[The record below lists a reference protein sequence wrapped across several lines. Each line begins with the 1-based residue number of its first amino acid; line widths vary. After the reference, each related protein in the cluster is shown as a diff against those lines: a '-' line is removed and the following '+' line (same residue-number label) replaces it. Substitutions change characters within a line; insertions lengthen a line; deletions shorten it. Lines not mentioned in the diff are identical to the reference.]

1 MFRTFTIFV
10 LIIGVFWAQPASAK
24 RVALI
29 IGNAEYTHV
38 GALANPPRD
47 VISVVAALKEAG
59 FDDVQTATDL
69 DVAAMN
75 RQLQDFASLA
85 SGAEVA
91 LVYYAGHGVEV
102 NGNNFLIPIQAK
114 LEKST
119 DVYFEAVPLDLVR
132 TAVAGA
138 SKLKIVILDACR
150 NNPFKLANA
159 NGKRAASRGLGAV
172 ETSRSELLVY
182 AAKEGTI
189 AQDGSGGANSP
200 FATALVSAIKQPG
213 LEVRLLFGKVRDD
226 VLAATNREQEPFTYT
241 SLGGDAVYLNP
252 APIVP
257 QVVVAEPVPAAPI
270 GVGID
275 VAWQSVK
282 SSGNKRALEAFATFY
297 ANDPLFGLYGS
308 LVRQALLD
316 LDAAKKPVP
325 QVLAAIEPPKLI
337 SAPSEVPKAAGSFDP
352 ILVSAI
358 QSELRRVN
366 CYTGRSDGKWGPAV
380 LAANAKFN
388 SVAGF
393 KSAATNP
400 SAELLVSLQESPD
413 GFCAP
418 PVKKEIG
425 KQTIPRTKKAKSNQ
439 KFVSRSL
446 APKNP
451 ERSKT
456 KKISAPKKT
465 VVQAQAGTKDKAP
478 PKKNNSKKTVFFPGT
493 THLCKRVVNGIC
505 AEQMRVISNKPL

>member
-1 MFRTFTIFV
+1 MFRTLTIIV
-10 LIIGVFWAQPASAK
+10 LIMGVLWVQPASAK
-24 RVALI
+24 RVALV
-29 IGNAEYTHV
+29 IGNSKYTHV
-38 GALANPPRD
+38 GILANPPRD
-47 VISVVAALKEAG
+47 VISVVTALKEAG

-119 DVYFEAVPLDLVR
+119 DVHFEAVPLDLVR

-172 ETSRSELLVY
+172 ETSSSELIVY

-189 AQDGSGGANSP
+189 AQDGSGGGNSP

-213 LEVRLLFGKVRDD
+213 LEVRLLFGRVRDD

-252 APIVP
+252 APIAP
-257 QVVVAEPVPAAPI
+257 EVAATASQPVPAAPM

-282 SSGNKRALEAFATFY
+282 LSGNRQALEAFATFY
-297 ANDPLFGLYGS
+297 AKDPLFGLYGS
-308 LVRQALLD
+308 LVRQSLLEMD
-316 LDAAKKPVP
+316 TPKQPAP
-325 QVLAAIEPPKLI
+325 QVIAAIEPSKLPPTPQEIPKT
-337 SAPSEVPKAAGSFDP
+337 VDGFDP
-352 ILVSAI
+352 VLVSAI
-358 QSELRRVN
+358 QSELERVA
-366 CYTGRSDGKWGPAV
+366 CYNGRSDGKWGPDA
-380 LAANAKFN
+380 LAANVKFN
-388 SVAGF
+388 TLSGF
-393 KSAATNP
+393 KSATTNP
-400 SAELLVSLQESPD
+400 STELLVFLQKSPD
-413 GFCAP
+413 GYCAL

-425 KQTIPRTKKAKSNQ
+425 KQTILRTKKAKPNQ

-478 PKKNNSKKTVFFPGT
+478 PKKNSSKKTVFFPGT

-505 AEQMRVISNKPL
+505 AE